1 MIRAADAFLR
11 GLGRPRLSLID
22 PQRPLELAPPRW
34 PLTGYQR
41 SSMPTSRQIL
51 GRTGQLWRRSTPGNL
66 REESNTHNHA
76 ERGMRP
82 LDAHAAKLTINA
94 TRIRL
99 SRKDS
104 DVMSK
109 AGQPYIQH
117 KRSMNDLETMGRA
130 NRLKDLMLANF

>member
-1 MIRAADAFLR
+1 
-11 GLGRPRLSLID
+11 
-22 PQRPLELAPPRW
+22 
-34 PLTGYQR
+34 
-41 SSMPTSRQIL
+41 MPTSRRQIL

-66 REESNTHNHA
+66 REGSNTHNHA

-82 LDAHAAKLTINA
+82 LGAHAAKLTINA